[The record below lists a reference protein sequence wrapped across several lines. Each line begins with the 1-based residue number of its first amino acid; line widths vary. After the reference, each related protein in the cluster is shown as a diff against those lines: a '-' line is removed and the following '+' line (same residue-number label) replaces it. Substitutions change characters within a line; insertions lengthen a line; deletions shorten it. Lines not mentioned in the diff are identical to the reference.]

1 MKRLVRLER
10 ETGSIAPRKG
20 HPPALPIW
28 TDAHLHQIVHD
39 LVAEDNHATLEEYC
53 NRLENRSGTRISV
66 PQMCEL
72 LQQLKQYRKKT
83 LRASEG
89 DCERVE
95 QARKTWM
102 EKTREIDPN
111 RFVFVDE
118 TGTNLGMTRL
128 YARAQG
134 QARAYGSAPKNHGEN
149 VSLIGSI
156 RLDGEMTAMNFPG
169 GLDSE
174 AFHAYAEKIFCPT
187 LRSGDIVVMDNL
199 RVHQNKPVRDLIEAR
214 GAELW
219 YLPPYSPRLNP
230 IEECWSKE
238 KTILRTIAART
249 REALDDAITYA
260 LNAVTQSDIRGWFE
274 HSGYV
279 MSSA

>member
-1 MKRLVRLER
+1 VY
-10 ETGSIAPRKG
+10 RKC
-20 HPPALPIW
+20 ASFFNSSSY
-28 TDAHLHQIVHD
+28 T
-39 LVAEDNHATLEEYC
+39 E
-53 NRLENRSGTRISV
+53 
-66 PQMCEL
+66 
-72 LQQLKQYRKKT
+72 KKT

-95 QARKTWM
+95 QARKAWT

-118 TGTNLGMTRL
+118 TGTHLGMTRL
-128 YARAQG
+128 YARALG
-134 QARAYGSAPKNHGEN
+134 QARAYGSAPKKPGEN
-149 VSLIGSI
+149 ISLIGSI
-156 RLDGEMTAMNFPG
+156 RLNGEVTAMTFPG
-169 GLDSE
+169 GLDGE
-174 AFHAYAEKIFCPT
+174 AFYAYAENIFCPT
-187 LRSGDIVVMDNL
+187 LRTRDIVVMDNL
-199 RVHQNKPVRDLIEAR
+199 RVHQNKSVRDLIEAQ

-238 KTILRTIAART
+238 KTILRTIAARS
-249 REALDDAITYA
+249 RETLDDAIAYA
-260 LNAVTQSDIRGWFE
+260 LNAVTPSDIRGWFE